1 MWIVRLALNRPYTF
15 IVASILILVLGFSS
29 IATTPTDIF
38 PNIDIPVVTVIWS
51 YSGLPAKEMEERV
64 TTFSEFVMAV
74 VNDVK
79 SIDSQTTSGASVI
92 KISFQPQVRI
102 DAAMSQVGAAVNS
115 IRFRMPAGVNPPWI
129 LRFSASTVPII
140 QLALSSDTL
149 SESEIYDYGLFRI
162 RQQLTTVPGTLLPTP
177 YGGVARQIMVD
188 LDQNALLAKGLTPI
202 DVTAAINAQNVTLPS
217 GTAKVDSREYTVS
230 TNSSPV
236 DALMLNDVPIKTVNG
251 SLVYMRD
258 VAHVRDGWSVQQNV
272 ARANGKPA
280 ALLAIMKTGSVSTLD
295 IVNQIKN
302 DVLPASRAAAPKGL
316 KITELFDQSIFVKAS
331 IVGVLREGVIAAS
344 LTALM
349 ILLFLGSWR
358 STLII
363 AVSIPLSILSSI
375 IVLSAMGETMNTM
388 TLGGLALAIGILV
401 DDATVTIENI
411 HRHMGEQPLREAVLI
426 GASEIATPT
435 LVSTLT
441 ICIVFVSVV
450 FLTGPAKYLFTPMAF
465 AVVFAML
472 ASYVLSRTLVPV
484 LVNFLLGAEQV
495 FEGHS
500 AMDGVKDGSR
510 SIFGRINERFNEG
523 YLWVRDRYTS
533 ALETVLQNRR
543 PALIASIAIMST
555 AFLLLPFVGRDFFP
569 SVDAGQIKLHIRA
582 RPGTRIEST
591 KVIFSQVEDQ
601 IRKTIPPDETDLI
614 MDNIGLTPETF
625 NYAFGDG
632 STISSADGEVLIAL
646 NEKHHGPT
654 QEYVKQLRSQLQKQ
668 FPDLTFFFQPADMV
682 TQILNFGLPA
692 PVDVQVQ
699 GYDPANYEIAR
710 HLRERLATVPG
721 AVDVHMHQ
729 VVDAPDLHLDID
741 RVRAA
746 QFGLTQQ
753 DVANSLYIS
762 LSSSAAVQPN
772 FWLDPKMGI
781 TYTVAAQTPQY
792 SIDSINALQNTP
804 IPIHTL
810 NNRTEVLGNMATLT
824 PAVLPVVI
832 NHHNGAP
839 VFDIFANTQD
849 SDLGSIAAKVN
860 RIVKEESKNLPPG
873 TKIVVRGQVESM
885 NEAFNRL
892 GIGLAFAA
900 LLVYLLMVVNYQSWL
915 DPFII
920 ICALP
925 GAFCGIVW
933 ALFLTQTT
941 FNVPSLMGAIMSI
954 GVATAN
960 SILLVTFA
968 NELREKGIAPL
979 EAAVTAGST
988 RLRPIIMTAC
998 AMIIGMLPMALGI
1011 GEGGEQNAPLARAV
1025 IGGLTVATFATLFFV
1040 PLMFTLIHGRNTS
1053 TQQEAA

>member
-38 PNIDIPVVTVIWS
+38 PDINIPQITVIWS
-51 YSGLPAKEMEERV
+51 YSGLPAKEMEQRV

-79 SIDSQTTSGASVI
+79 AIDSQTTSGASVI

-115 IRFRMPAGVNPPWI
+115 IRFRMPQGVNPPWI

-140 QLALSSDTL
+140 QLSLSSDTL
-149 SESEIYDYGLFRI
+149 SESEIYDYGLFRV
-162 RQQLTTVPGTLLPTP
+162 RQQLTKVPGTLLPTP

-188 LDQNALLAKGLTPI
+188 LDQNALLAKGLTPV

-217 GTAKVDSREYTVS
+217 GTAKVDNTEYTVS

-236 DALMLNDVPIKTVNG
+236 DALMLNDVPIKQVNG
-251 SLVYMRD
+251 SMVYMRD
-258 VAHVRDGWSVQQNV
+258 IAHVRDGWSVQQNV

-280 ALLAIMKTGSVSTLD
+280 ALLTIMKTGSVSTLE
-295 IVNQIKN
+295 IVKQIKD
-302 DVLPASRAAAPKGL
+302 DVLPASREAAPKGL
-316 KITELFDQSIFVKAS
+316 KITELFDQSIFVKAA
-331 IVGVLREGVIAAS
+331 IVGVLREGLIAAA

-363 AVSIPLSILSSI
+363 AISIPLSILSSI

-411 HRHMGEQPLREAVLI
+411 HRHMDGQPLREAVLI

-450 FLTGPAKYLFTPMAF
+450 FLTGPAKFLFTPMAL

-484 LVNFLLGAEQV
+484 LVNYLLGAEHS
-495 FEGHS
+495 FEGETTHEVI
-500 AMDGVKDGSR
+500 AEGSK
-510 SIFGRINERFNEG
+510 SIFRRINESFNRG
-523 YLWVRDRYTS
+523 YSAVQARYTS
-533 ALETVLQNRR
+533 ALESFLAHRR
-543 PALIASIAIMST
+543 TALFASLAVMST
-555 AFLLLPFVGRDFFP
+555 AFLLLPFIGRDFFP
-569 SVDAGQIKLHIRA
+569 AVDAGQIKLHVRA
-582 RPGTRIEST
+582 RPGTRIEAT
-591 KVIFSQVEDQ
+591 KVIFSQVEDE
-601 IRKTIPPDETDLI
+601 IRKTIPAKETELVL
-614 MDNIGLTPETF
+614 DNIGLTPETF

-632 STISSADGEVLIAL
+632 STISSADGEILIAL
-646 NEKHHGPT
+646 NEKHHPT
-654 QEYVKQLRSQLQKQ
+654 ERYVRELRAELPKK
-668 FPDLTFFFQPADMV
+668 FPGLTFFFQPADMV

-692 PVDVQVQ
+692 PIDIQVQ

-710 HLRERLATVPG
+710 HLRERLAEVPG

-792 SIDSINALQNTP
+792 QIDSINALKNTP
-804 IPIHTL
+804 IPMHTISDR
-810 NNRTEVLGNMATLT
+810 NEILGNMATLR
-824 PAVLPVVI
+824 PSIMPVVV

-849 SDLGSIAAKVN
+849 SDLGSVAAKVE
-860 RIVKEESKNLPPG
+860 RIVKEESKSLPPG
-873 TKIVVRGQVESM
+873 TRIVVRGQVESM
-885 NEAFNRL
+885 NEAFTRL

-925 GAFCGIVW
+925 GAFTGIVW

-941 FNVPSLMGAIMSI
+941 FNVPSLMGAIMSV

-968 NELREKGIAPL
+968 NELRASGEDPL
-979 EAAVTAGST
+979 RAAITAGFT

-998 AMIIGMLPMALGI
+998 AMIIGMLPMALGM

-1025 IGGLTVATFATLFFV
+1025 IGGLSMATFATLFFV
-1040 PLMFTLIHGRNTS
+1040 PLMFTLIHGRNS
-1053 TQQEAA
+1053 AEEAA